1 MKIPRL
7 SGIFFLS
14 LLLAAVLRS
23 ADTPL
28 VVPLWTGDAPGSEGK
43 TGGEKVRVTPDGEH
57 VFSNIHHPSLTVY
70 LPPKDQATG
79 AAVLICPGG
88 GHRELWMDH
97 EGYNVAHWFAAHG
110 IAAFILK
117 YRLAREEGST
127 YQVGVHSLADAQRA
141 MQLVRSRAGEWGI
154 DPARVGV
161 IGFSAGGELAA
172 LVSQQTVAG
181 VGTAADPLE
190 RQDSRPAFQGLI
202 YPGNADAI
210 TPAKDSPPAFL
221 ACGFDDRADISEGLA
236 RVYLRFK
243 QVGVPAELH
252 IYTGAGHGFGLRES
266 NKFPAGAWAARF
278 REWLADRGF
287 LGAPR

>member
-1 MKIPRL
+1 MKISRL
-7 SGIFFLS
+7 VGILFLCP
-14 LLLAAVLRS
+14 LLAATLQAVD
-23 ADTPL
+23 APL
-28 VVPLWTGDAPGSEGK
+28 VVPLWPGDAPGSEGK
-43 TGGEKVRVTPDGEH
+43 TGEEKVRITPEGEH

-97 EGYNVAHWFAAHG
+97 EGYNVARWFAAHG
-110 IAAFILK
+110 IAGIILK

-141 MQLVRSRAGEWGI
+141 MRLVRSRAGEWGV

-172 LVSQQTVAG
+172 LVGRQFLD
-181 VGTAADPLE
+181 GTGGAADPVE
-190 RQDSRPAFQGLI
+190 RQGSRPAFQGLI
-202 YPGNADAI
+202 YPGNAEAI
-210 TPAKDSPPAFL
+210 VPVKDSPPAFL

-236 RVYLRFK
+236 QVYLRFK
-243 QVGVPAELH
+243 QAGVPAELH
-252 IYTGAGHGFGLRES
+252 IFTGAGHGFGLRET
-266 NKFPAGAWAARF
+266 NKFPAGAWPVRF

-287 LGAPR
+287 LGKAP